1 MDIQAFLK
9 TAYDAVMHR
18 DYRLLAATI
27 LIGFVAVARKY
38 GARVPG
44 KVGAFVAS
52 DRGGA
57 VLALG
62 LALIG
67 GAANALLAAQPLSL
81 AMVGSAMYVA
91 VLAAGGYALVK
102 KADLMGLAKVVL
114 SRGGAALVLILAL
127 GTGGCAWLAAHPT
140 VAAALKCTEDLVL
153 AALVD
158 VGAAFSSGS
167 VDWGAIGH
175 AEEVHGL
182 DAVICAAQRLANP
195 SPGAAVNVKVAK
207 GASAYLAARGLK

>member
-9 TAYDAVMHR
+9 TVYDAVMHR
-18 DYRLLAATI
+18 DYRLLVATV
-27 LIGFVAVARKY
+27 LVGFVAVARKY

-62 LALIG
+62 LAIIG

-81 AMVGSAMYVA
+81 AMLGSAVYVA
-91 VLAAGGYALVK
+91 VLAAGGYSLVK
-102 KADLMGLAKVVL
+102 KAGLMDVVARLAARVL
-114 SRGGAALVLILAL
+114 PMLVLGVALA
-127 GTGGCAWLAAHPT
+127 TGGCAWLQAHPT
-140 VAAALKCTEDLVL
+140 VQGALQCVESIVGEVISAL
-153 AALVD
+153 A
-158 VGAAFSSGS
+158 GAFSSGT
-167 VDWGAIGH
+167 VDWNAVGGLEARY
-175 AEEVHGL
+175 GL

-195 SPGAAVNVKVAK
+195 LPGAAVEPNVVK
-207 GASAYLAARGLK
+207 GAQAYLKVRGF

>member
-1 MDIQAFLK
+1 MDIEAFLK

-18 DYRLLAATI
+18 DYRLLAATL
-27 LIGFVAVARKY
+27 LIGIVALARKY

-57 VLALG
+57 VLALA
-62 LALIG
+62 LAIIG

-81 AMVGSAMYVA
+81 AMVGSAIYVA

-102 KADLMGLAKVVL
+102 KADLLGLLKGVL
-114 SRGGAALVLILAL
+114 SKGGAALVLVLSL
-127 GTGGCAWLAAHPT
+127 TTGCAWLQAHPT
-140 VAAALKCTEDLVL
+140 AVAALHCVEDLVL
-153 AALVD
+153 AALSD
-158 VGAAFSSGS
+158 VAAAFSSGS
-167 VDWGAIGH
+167 VDWAAIGR

-182 DAVICAAQRLANP
+182 ETVICAAQRLANP
-195 SPGAAVNVKVAK
+195 PAGSAVDVKVAK
-207 GASAYLAARGLK
+207 GANAYLAARGLK